1 MSGQQVKV
9 SRKQVSKDEQTTTVS
24 DDSSNYSHSSSSGK
38 KCDTDTASKCDKSS
52 SCGNYW
58 PLIIFVIL
66 FVIILVAIFA
76 CGGHSWA
83 SENGHY
89 GFLFGGLF
97 LFFIVWILVLWFFC
111 RAGEM
116 TGAWFFFFLLFAII
130 FTWFIAS
137 VLGHCGESKKD
148 C

>member
-9 SRKQVSKDEQTTTVS
+9 SRKQVNKDETTTTVS
-24 DDSSNYSHSSSSGK
+24 DDSSHSSNSSSGK
-38 KCDTDTASKCDKSS
+38 KCDSDTSTKSDS
-52 SCGNYW
+52 GSCGGNYW

-83 SENGHY
+83 SDNGCS
-89 GFLFGGLF
+89 GFLFGGAF
-97 LFFIVWILVLWFFC
+97 LFFIIWILVLWFFC

-130 FTWFIAS
+130 FTMFIAS
-137 VLGHCGESKKD
+137 VLGNCGDHRKS

>member
-9 SRKQVSKDEQTTTVS
+9 SRKQVSKDEQTTSVS
-24 DDSSNYSHSSSSGK
+24 DDSSSHSYSSSSGK
-38 KCDTDTASKCDKSS
+38 KCDTDQTSKSS
-52 SCGNYW
+52 RDSCTGNYW

-66 FVIILVAIFA
+66 FVIILVSVFA
-76 CGGHSWA
+76 CGGHTWA
-83 SENGHY
+83 FEQGHC
-89 GFLFGGLF
+89 GFLFGGMF

-130 FTWFIAS
+130 FTMFLAS
-137 VLGHCGESKKD
+137 VLGNCSGRKD